1 MVTAPHAGKLNRL
14 LREIEDGKLGFAQLA
29 AECDEPQLK
38 NLFEECWND
47 CARALNTLQ
56 KSVQSM
62 GESAVQE
69 GSVAGTVRQG
79 WIKLKSV
86 VVPDQVLVAIE
97 EAEREHGRIADAFH
111 DVLGEEDL
119 PPTIRSTVEHES
131 ALIRRNLERLEQA
144 RQYHHAT
151 AH

>member
-47 CARALNTLQ
+47 CVRALNALQ

-69 GSVAGTVRQG
+69 ASVTGTLRQG

-86 VVPDQVLVAIE
+86 VVPDQALVAIE
-97 EAEREHGRIADAFH
+97 EAEREHTRIADAFG
-111 DVLGEEDL
+111 DVLCEEDL
-119 PPTIRSTVEHES
+119 PPAIRSTVEQEN
-131 ALIRRNLERLEQA
+131 ALIGKNLERLEQA
-144 RQYHHAT
+144 RQYHQAV